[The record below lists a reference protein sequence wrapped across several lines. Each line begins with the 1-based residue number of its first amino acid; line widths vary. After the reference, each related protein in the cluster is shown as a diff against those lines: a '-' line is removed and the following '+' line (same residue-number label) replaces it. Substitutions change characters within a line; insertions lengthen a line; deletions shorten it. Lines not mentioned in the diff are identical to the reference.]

1 MSRISLVEA
10 YDNRDVIGQLVRLRE
25 DVNELQNILKD
36 IDPDGDLTN
45 VVTKTGDQVIDGIKT
60 FVGKIVADCDIIQ
73 LGGNYETHAEQVYSK
88 NDYIVMRDE
97 AVSGLAPGTY
107 SGFQVK
113 KYNGSDDARLVVD
126 NEGVARVGDLNDEQ
140 PLLTRDEVAD
150 MTSGNILS
158 WDGVNKK
165 AITSG
170 KSVSDLNTDIAAK
183 VSGTGNIGTDTKPV
197 KIVNG
202 EAIAVSDN
210 LMVDSNVTIENITS
224 TFTDLGLSVSNVT
237 RLTWGP
243 FVQLC
248 FGALSVTSGL
258 SVTVSSVLPAGYTL
272 AGTHRVSM
280 VNVNSGV
287 YIGEMYSSGTNS
299 LKIEQRGNT
308 GSFYNEILLVCNR
321 S

>member
-113 KYNGSDDARLVVD
+113 KYNGVDDARLVVD

-140 PLLTRDEVAD
+140 PLLTRDEVTD
-150 MTSGNILS
+150 MTSGNIVV

-165 AITSG
+165 AITSAKAVG
-170 KSVSDLNTDIAAK
+170 DL
-183 VSGTGNIGTDTKPV
+183 VEGSGNIGSDAKPV

-202 EAIAVSDN
+202 EAVAVSEDLVQN
-210 LMVDSNVTIENITS
+210 TITS
-224 TFTDLGLSVSNVT
+224 GAVTTDTAYASGSISWVKFGRMVVVMITDLN
-237 RLTWGP
+237 
-243 FVQLC
+243 
-248 FGALSVTSGL
+248 
-258 SVTVSSVLPAGYTL
+258 TVSTGYNQAICHGLPTAATDGRFTICAGDGGNT
-272 AGTHRVSM
+272 
-280 VNVNSGV
+280 
-287 YIGEMYSSGTNS
+287 S
-299 LKIEQRGNT
+299 LLQIPVNT
-308 GSFYNEILLVCNR
+308 GSLILNNPSAAGSFYGTMIYIAQ
-321 S
+321 